1 MDPSQKPTH
10 RDSSLPLKKINRKRE
25 KTQHLKDK
33 IRNKVTQELG
43 LNKNMSEQDRSLWLA
58 DYIAKEQLCFD
69 KNTIEVK
76 TNGSSDMKG
85 LILKVE
91 SFLYN
96 EGKRLVRLVGV
107 DKAIGKCVSV
117 NEIVKGNFCG
127 AGGKGGGGGGDKLNE
142 YIRLYGR
149 VDEGVEEGGGFRK
162 RSVMEIFLF
171 VG

>member
-1 MDPSQKPTH
+1 MDSSQKPTH
-10 RDSSLPLKKINRKRE
+10 RDSSLPFKKVNRKRV

-33 IRNKVTQELG
+33 IRNQVTQELY

-58 DYIAKEQLCFD
+58 DYIAKEQHCFD

-96 EGKRLVRLVGV
+96 EGKRLVR
-107 DKAIGKCVSV
+107 
-117 NEIVKGNFCG
+117 
-127 AGGKGGGGGGDKLNE
+127 
-142 YIRLYGR
+142 
-149 VDEGVEEGGGFRK
+149 
-162 RSVMEIFLF
+162 
-171 VG
+171 